1 MNQRQHSEERGQS
14 LVLVA
19 AALVLLVIFVAIT
32 VDMSSAYYNR
42 RTAQNAA
49 DGAAL
54 AGVSRMATGIN
65 KKNSRLD
72 DDIKAD
78 MNDFAERNG
87 IEDTAGD
94 LADDLNNNVDGWYVD
109 SSGNRLPGEPEVGEQ
124 YLDYIPA
131 GAFGIEAITYIT
143 APTYFGGI
151 LGFDGYPLQARAV
164 SLIKQACGDD
174 CLIPVITHQSLL
186 PEEDPSPGP
195 GEDLPCY
202 HIWKERV
209 LPSEDVSAGLLGWVN
224 WSWQESVCDG
234 SFPCEKQR
242 PCPSVAQGNG
252 CNAVLLEDNILP
264 DECASGFVEVGDWIA
279 AAPGDMSSSGVRCA
293 LDYYLD
299 FQDLSNPCTDDLPHT
314 FTVPVYVTTTVDLGI
329 SGASCGVMSDPC
341 NPFDINPTYSLHY
354 KVSGL
359 ARMQILQYQL
369 SEGVG
374 AVEYPADD
382 QLTEEQLA
390 RINSCESYYD
400 FQCDPDLDPDCEID
414 DKKKDG
420 FRITV
425 EFVNW
430 VVSFSSSDACFDPD
444 GTLLSSPKLTE

>member
-1 MNQRQHSEERGQS
+1 MNEKTESREKGQS

-19 AALVLLVIFVAIT
+19 VAMVALVIFVAIT
-32 VDMSSAYYNR
+32 VDVSSAYYAR

-87 IEDTAGD
+87 IEDTDGD
-94 LADDLNNNVDGWYVD
+94 LADDLNENVDGWYVD
-109 SSGNRLPGEPEVGEQ
+109 MQGNRLSGEPMVGDQ
-124 YLDYIPA
+124 YLDRIPD
-131 GAFGIEAITYIT
+131 GAYGIEAITYIT

-174 CLIPVITHQSLL
+174 CLIPVITHESLL
-186 PEEDPSPGP
+186 PEEDPDPN
-195 GEDLPCY
+195 DVLPCY

-209 LPSEDVSAGLLGWVN
+209 LPSDDISAGLLGWVN
-224 WSWQESVCDG
+224 WSWQESICDG
-234 SFPCEKQR
+234 SWPCEDER

-252 CNAVLLEDNILP
+252 CNAVLLENNILP
-264 DECASGFVEVGDWIA
+264 DECASGFVKVGDWIA
-279 AAPGDMSSSGVRCA
+279 GAPGDMSSSGVRCA

-299 FQDLSNPCTDDLPHT
+299 FQDLSNPCTDELPHT
-314 FTVPVYVTTTVDLGI
+314 FTVPVYSETTADLGI
-329 SGASCGVMSDPC
+329 SGASCGVMSNPC
-341 NPFDINPTYSLHY
+341 NPFDINPAYSLHY

-382 QLTEEQLA
+382 QLDSATLD
-390 RINSCESYYD
+390 RINSCISYYD
-400 FQCDPDLDPDCEID
+400 FQCDPDLDPDCDINE
-414 DKKKDG
+414 KKKDG
-420 FRITV
+420 FRLTV
-425 EFVNW
+425 EFINW
-430 VVSFSSSDACFDPD
+430 VDDFSSSDACYDPE
-444 GTLLSSPKLTE
+444 GTLLSSPRLTE